1 MYFPVPSA
9 QPYTL
14 LDESLA
20 QHPDVAEQTVLTA
33 LRTWMRPHCDS
44 VRNNESWR
52 NVLSDA
58 GLCAD
63 CLLCFD
69 LLMHSLTDES
79 CRPLDT
85 RCRCASDLAKDEATL
100 LQTLALLQRMRGD
113 EAIALL
119 DDWLPR
125 PASGVVLKVGRWFAL
140 WLLDAGLEIRVRERR
155 VTYVH

>member
-1 MYFPVPSA
+1 MYFLIPSA

-33 LRTWMRPHCDS
+33 LRTWMRPRCDS
-44 VRNNESWR
+44 VRKNESWR
-52 NVLSDA
+52 AVLSDA
-58 GLCAD
+58 GLGAD

-69 LLMHSLTDES
+69 VLMNSLTDES
-79 CRPLDT
+79 CQPLDM

-100 LQTLALLQRMRGD
+100 LQTLALLQRMRND

-119 DDWLPR
+119 DERLPR
-125 PASGVVLKVGRWFAL
+125 PASGVALKVARWFAF

-155 VTYVH
+155 VTYMH